1 MPPLT
6 ILPNTY
12 VLLRLPNQTTK
23 LIKVVPDS
31 SINLGKFGSF
41 PTNSLIHRP
50 YHLTFD
56 ILDSPPSISVV
67 STEEITRDILG
78 EELARAADEEGAENG
93 DEEDGEVG
101 ERGDSA
107 MPGDDAG
114 LDDVRNN
121 RETVDDPN
129 AQKLSWKEI
138 EELKKRGGGQS
149 GREIINALMTS
160 HTAIHQKTAYS
171 LSKYALRKRSKY
183 MKRFTASPV
192 DVSALLDHLMNE
204 KEPGKVM
211 EMQQEG
217 LGLMLAQGNVRF
229 CPDIQVGDEL
239 RRGGR
244 WLVID
249 EAGGL
254 LVAAI
259 AERLGLLEYEP
270 KYLNDDQEE
279 VGSGTEDAEG
289 YEAEGPLATNTKAAL
304 EVDVPPLKKAKF
316 SHDSQPVAAST
327 RPRHAL
333 QNLTHPLPATA
344 NTITVVHANEQPNL
358 SLLKYFGYDPNTPPT
373 SHPLYTHLRTISYLS
388 LLSPSSDPTLTPPER
403 VPEAIF
409 KSWKSGKKSAYLRKW
424 RRWERSARTVMETRG
439 GEFDG
444 LLVASWMDVKS
455 LLGYLVPF
463 VRGSGQVVVWRPER
477 EGLVGV
483 VDACGKEKKGEWLRR
498 KERGELPEAGPGAV
512 NWEEVLTRLQETTGA
527 LQYLVLED
535 EEANKDVVDITSL
548 LTPHLLPDLVIPSPP
563 NPDAKPNAATP
574 PSVKELDPTILLA
587 PTIHSTTVRK
597 YQVLPGRTHPV
608 MTSRG
613 GAEGYV
619 FVATRV
625 VPVEGKVEAMGKGG
639 GRRQLRAKREAEQ
652 KTEGQS

>member
-1 MPPLT
+1 
-6 ILPNTY
+6 
-12 VLLRLPNQTTK
+12 V
-23 LIKVVPDS
+23 
-31 SINLGKFGSF
+31 
-41 PTNSLIHRP
+41 
-50 YHLTFD
+50 
-56 ILDSPPSISVV
+56 
-67 STEEITRDILG
+67 ILG
-78 EELARAADEEGAENG
+78 
-93 DEEDGEVG
+93 DGT
-101 ERGDSA
+101 
-107 MPGDDAG
+107 G
-114 LDDVRNN
+114 LGDVRNN

-129 AQKLSWKEI
+129 AQKLSWKDI

-149 GREIINALMTS
+149 GRVRTKFHMRKSGRANIRQEIINALMTS

-183 MKRFTASPV
+183 MKRFTVLPV
-192 DVSALLDHLMNE
+192 DVYTILDHLMSE
-204 KEPGKVM
+204 KEPGKIM

-217 LGLMLAQGNVRF
+217 LGLMLAQGNIRF
-229 CPDIQVGDEL
+229 CPDIWVGGEL
-239 RRGGR
+239 QRGGR
-244 WLVID
+244 WLVVD
-249 EAGGL
+249 ETGGL

-259 AERLGLLEYEP
+259 AERLGLLEHEP
-270 KYLNDDQEE
+270 RYLNDGQGG
-279 VGSGTEDAEG
+279 VGSGAEDAEG
-289 YEAEGPLATNTKAAL
+289 GEAEEPITTTAEATTEAGGP
-304 EVDVPPLKKAKF
+304 PSKKAKL
-316 SHDSQPVAAST
+316 SHDPQPIVSST
-327 RPRHAL
+327 RPRHAP
-333 QNLTHPLPATA
+333 QPPTHPSPATA
-344 NTITVVHANEQPNL
+344 NTITVVHPNEQPNL

-403 VPEAIF
+403 ASETAF

-439 GEFDG
+439 GGFDG

-483 VDACGKEKKGEWLRR
+483 VDACGKERKGDWLRR
-498 KERGELPEAGPGAV
+498 KERGELPDAGPGVV
-512 NWEEVLTRLQETTGA
+512 NWEGVSAGLPETTGA
-527 LQYLVLED
+527 LHYLVPEV
-535 EEANKDVVDITSL
+535 EGANKDVVDITSL
-548 LTPHLLPDLVIPSPP
+548 LTPHLLPDLITLPAPDPS
-563 NPDAKPNAATP
+563 AKPNAPAP

-587 PTIHSTTVRK
+587 PTIHSTTIRK

-639 GRRQLRAKREAEQ
+639 GRRQLRAKREAE
-652 KTEGQS
+652 